1 MAVHAQSLILK
12 ELTATALVPISCC
25 VTGES
30 QEVHFV
36 LVLAGRWARRPRRGG
51 DGLTGPS

>member
-30 QEVHFV
+30 QEVHLV